1 MATGV
6 PAFAALGKYLGS
18 GIARLYGNSLLNF
31 LRTTKLFHSNHTI
44 LQSYQQCTRVP
55 VSPYLYNTVFSIFFY
70 NSHPD
75 ECEVVSGLIYI
86 SLMVNDVEHLLY
98 AFHIQ
103 IIIFFFEKHVH
114 LNTLSSFGLFF
125 VVGF

>member
-55 VSPYLYNTVFSIFFY
+55 VSPYLYNTYFPFFLIIVIQTSVKWY
-70 NSHPD
+70 L
-75 ECEVVSGLIYI
+75 VLIYI
-86 SLMVNDVEHLLY
+86 SLMINDVEHLLY

-103 IIIFFFEKHVH
+103 IIIFFFEKHVC
-114 LNTLSSFGLFF
+114 LNPLSSFALFF
-125 VVGF
+125 VVEF